1 MATPQAIDV
10 AAELQRR
17 YGGAP
22 VPVSRAGIDEFS
34 YAQIRAALRLGLLT
48 RIRRGVLAPA
58 AADPA
63 ETYLLVARSA
73 EEDEAAAQ
81 ALARRARALLR
92 PLPPETR
99 ISHES
104 AAILRRLWLPCL
116 PDGDL
121 HVTIP
126 GQSERR
132 DGGIHIHG
140 TSAAAEVEYVEG
152 LPVVTLPR
160 AAVDV
165 ARGHLATAAV
175 VPLDPAARMLL
186 ARAAGDSTPPWEAAH
201 DPALREAV
209 HDPALRAGA
218 LAELHRAWQASFGWP
233 GTRVVRELL
242 ADVEPASESPYESIS
257 RIQLADR
264 HLPAPLVGVRVE
276 GASGRTYW
284 ADFLWP
290 AARLIGEADG
300 DTKYGTTARSREQ
313 ALESQRRRQAD
324 LEAAGYAV
332 TRWRPGDAWD
342 TVAARIRQHLDA
354 RLTPTAVAS
363 RGQRRR

>member
-1 MATPQAIDV
+1 MATANAFQV
-10 AAELQRR
+10 AAELRRR

-22 VPVSRAGIDEFS
+22 VRVSSAGVDEFS
-34 YAQIRAALRLGLLT
+34 YTEVRAAVRLGLLT
-48 RIRRGVLAPA
+48 RLRRGVLAPA
-58 AADPA
+58 VADPSQ
-63 ETYLLVARSA
+63 TYPLVARSA
-73 EEDEAAAQ
+73 EEDEAAALV
-81 ALARRARALLR
+81 LAQRARALLR
-92 PLPPETR
+92 ALPAETV

-104 AAILRRLWLPCL
+104 AAVLRRLWLPSP

-132 DGGIHIHG
+132 DGGIRIHG
-140 TSAAAEVEYVEG
+140 TSAAAEVEYVDG

-175 VPLDPAARMLL
+175 VPLDHAARKLI
-186 ARAAGDSTPPWEAAH
+186 AQAAGESTP
-201 DPALREAV
+201 LREAV

-218 LAELHRAWQASFGWP
+218 LAELRRAWQASFGWP

-242 ADVEPASESPYESIS
+242 VDVEPASESPYESIS

-264 HLPAPLVGVRVE
+264 RLPAPLVGVRVE
-276 GASGRTYW
+276 GASGRSYW
-284 ADFLWP
+284 VDFLWP

-300 DTKYGTTARSREQ
+300 DTKYGTTARSRER

-342 TVAARIRQHLDA
+342 TVAARVRQHFDA
-354 RLTPTAVAS
+354 RLTPAAVAF
-363 RGQRRR
+363 RRQQGR

>member
-1 MATPQAIDV
+1 
-10 AAELQRR
+10 
-17 YGGAP
+17 

-175 VPLDPAARMLL
+175 VPLDHAARMLI
-186 ARAAGDSTPPWEAAH
+186 ARAAGDSTPLWEAVH
-201 DPALREAV
+201 DPALRDAV

-300 DTKYGTTARSREQ
+300 DQVRHHRAEPRAG
-313 ALESQRRRQAD
+313 
-324 LEAAGYAV
+324 LEAHGDARR
-332 TRWRPGDAWD
+332 TSRPRLRRDPVAAGDAWD
-342 TVAARIRQHLDA
+342 TVARGSGSTSMLASRPLSRPG
-354 RLTPTAVAS
+354 TTTAVTRDNKGGNA
-363 RGQRRR
+363 

>member
-140 TSAAAEVEYVEG
+140 TSAAAEVEY
-152 LPVVTLPR
+152 
-160 AAVDV
+160 A
-165 ARGHLATAAV
+165 
-175 VPLDPAARMLL
+175 
-186 ARAAGDSTPPWEAAH
+186 
-201 DPALREAV
+201 
-209 HDPALRAGA
+209 
-218 LAELHRAWQASFGWP
+218 
-233 GTRVVRELL
+233 
-242 ADVEPASESPYESIS
+242 
-257 RIQLADR
+257 
-264 HLPAPLVGVRVE
+264 VRVE
-276 GASGRTYW
+276 GAMTVDDVLDRRTRVGLVD
-284 ADFLWP
+284 ADRERCRGAVETLV
-290 AARLIGEADG
+290 AR
-300 DTKYGTTARSREQ
+300 TV
-313 ALESQRRRQAD
+313 AD
-324 LEAAGYAV
+324 LV
-332 TRWRPGDAWD
+332 
-342 TVAARIRQHLDA
+342 
-354 RLTPTAVAS
+354 
-363 RGQRRR
+363 